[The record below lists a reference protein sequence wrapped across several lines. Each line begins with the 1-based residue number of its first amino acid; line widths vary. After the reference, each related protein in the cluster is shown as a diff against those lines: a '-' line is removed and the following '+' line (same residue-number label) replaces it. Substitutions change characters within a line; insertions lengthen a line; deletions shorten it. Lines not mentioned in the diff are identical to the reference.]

1 MVLASLLLC
10 SYIFYAYYL
19 QPKAEI
25 KRYTAIFKN
34 LGYSVYEQKF
44 CFFGV
49 SFVNDWVK
57 GIENHKDALY
67 TESTVYPHVDL
78 VIGNIIEKIF
88 IYFAHPDLIKEF
100 VSGNVIHKY
109 HKYSKLAEPLKL
121 VFGEGGL
128 VFSEG

>member
-1 MVLASLLLC
+1 M
-10 SYIFYAYYL
+10 
-19 QPKAEI
+19 
-25 KRYTAIFKN
+25 
-34 LGYSVYEQKF
+34 
-44 CFFGV
+44 
-49 SFVNDWVK
+49 NDWEK
-57 GIENHKDALY
+57 GIESHKDALY

-78 VIGNIIEKIF
+78 VIGNIIEKVF

-128 VFSEG
+128 VFSEGEDWKNKRKLMSKVFNFELLTKNIPKIAAICDKAFEEFDTRFSI